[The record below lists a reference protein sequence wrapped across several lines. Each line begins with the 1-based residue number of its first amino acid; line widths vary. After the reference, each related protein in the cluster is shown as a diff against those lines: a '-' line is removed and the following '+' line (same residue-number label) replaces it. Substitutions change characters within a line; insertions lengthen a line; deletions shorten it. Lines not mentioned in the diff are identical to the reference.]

1 VPTDMATQGVYFAQ
15 ALAGQP
21 WLTVD
26 EVRFITAKLPPL
38 AEATPARQP
47 PQLNADRPLRSVS

>member
-1 VPTDMATQGVYFAQ
+1 VYFNQ

-26 EVRFITAKLPPL
+26 EVRFITAKLPPMD
-38 AEATPARQP
+38 AATPARQP
-47 PQLNADRPLRSVS
+47 AQLGTDRPLRSVS